1 MPLKINRT
9 YTDDPSFQSRSTL
22 LRYCFW
28 RGVFVRNHSHA
39 VDRSP
44 LWNES
49 CRTYGR
55 SCFSS
60 SFAQRGGYFIARVAP
75 AKRSDLLRVGFIALA
90 LMLVAEFTL
99 GLTLRGVSIAE
110 YSAGRDPI
118 AGTVYYIMLM
128 AFALMPI
135 FVCQEAREH
144 AHPSKLFKNT
154 PVAYANPAAIVPTAR
169 VEKPERHHDEVDHRL
184 LTEPIVKNTPPV
196 MIIERATG
204 LCSPNK

>member
-1 MPLKINRT
+1 MGVRDHTIFKAGLLYFGTVFGVGFLLGIIRT
-9 YTDDPSFQSRSTL
+9 LWIAPRFGTRAAELIESPFMLVVIICSARWI
-22 LRYCFW
+22 LR
-28 RGVFVRNHSHA
+28 RGV
-39 VDRSP
+39 
-44 LWNES
+44 
-49 CRTYGR
+49 
-55 SCFSS
+55 
-60 SFAQRGGYFIARVAP
+60 IASR
-75 AKRSDLLRVGFIALA
+75 RFDLLKVGFIALA
-90 LMLVAEFTL
+90 MILVAEFTFVL
-99 GLTLRGVSIAE
+99 LLRGISIADYFAE
-110 YSAGRDPI
+110 RDPI